1 MLVKDTIKLSTVQ
14 QKAGY
19 RLDIL
24 QRTKLGGVA
33 SENKI
38 QEIFDKELTTLSKKS
53 AQIVEYN
60 GRKTIKREDI
70 IVANS

>member
-1 MLVKDTIKLSTVQ
+1 MSTKIPLYSIECLIRKFSDLRISDSAIKEL
-14 QKAGY
+14 
-19 RLDIL
+19 
-24 QRTKLGGVA
+24 
-33 SENKI
+33 